1 MRFRHI
7 SILFFVSMTYIPMA
21 NAQQAANPLPAAS
34 PSQPI
39 TLSPDQT
46 STAGEPLA
54 SFQAINAS
62 IDSVLMQYEQL
73 TGKVL
78 IKDSN
83 LGANVL
89 PITISVPRPV
99 PKSELVRIIE
109 ASLLLNNIVLV
120 PAQEPNTVKV
130 ININTGKN
138 PRSEGVRLFEG
149 LESLPDGEQVVSYYM
164 PFEYISASEALT
176 VFQTHILPRAY
187 TSFVPI
193 NSAQAILIT
202 ESTTVIRQLIALKE
216 LIDIPPVKVVSEFVP
231 LVRADAERVAKT
243 INELLDFQR
252 KARSGGGPTP
262 GVPAVQNAPAP
273 QAAPGAGS
281 TADAGLLSSQV
292 EVIADTRT
300 NRILLVGHPDT
311 IPYFTTLIKQFD
323 AAVAIAAPLEYHL
336 RYVAAG
342 EVLPVLQDVLTEEPT
357 EQGQGV
363 SGNQQQQ
370 QPSQQRSVNLGS
382 SSSSNNNSNAYS
394 PVTGTAGSVGAG
406 EDLLQEPNELLGP
419 QAVIVGR
426 SRIISDAKDNKIL
439 VIGPP
444 EAVRKVQTI
453 LDRLDRRP
461 QQVYLSTVIGQLQL
475 TKDFQ
480 FGVDF
485 TQTFKK
491 LSEHSGFASANLNS
505 QGIVNSNGQVV
516 AIPSSL
522 NTATTLPGLS
532 GLTIYGQLGDAVSYF
547 VRALDSRSDFKILAR
562 PAVYTANN
570 KRAVISSGERVPVP
584 QSTLSNLTTGT
595 TGGIINNSSSTAVA
609 ATVGYEDVE
618 LRLEVIP
625 LINSNNEVTLKIAQI
640 NDTLGN
646 NVNISGN
653 QVPIVNSQRLTT
665 TVTVPSGCTIVLG
678 GLIKDQ
684 ITKDANGIP
693 YLMDIPYL
701 GNLFKYTTNDRERDE
716 LLVFIQPTVVN
727 DDVQTLRASLKEEQR
742 TKVGADTYKLAHPGE
757 PAEAAAPTPSKK
769 PRGYTKEY

>member
-1 MRFRHI
+1 MRSRHF
-7 SILFFVSMTYIPMA
+7 SILFFVSMTYISMT

-34 PSQPI
+34 PSEVV
-39 TLSPDQT
+39 TGSTDQT

-149 LESLPDGEQVVSYYM
+149 VESLPEGEQVVSFYM

-216 LIDIPPVKVVSEFVP
+216 LIDVPPVKIVSEFVP
-231 LVRADAERVAKT
+231 LIRADAERVADT
-243 INELLDFQR
+243 INKLLDYQR
-252 KARSGGGPTP
+252 RARSGGGATP
-262 GVPAVQNAPAP
+262 GAPVVQNAPAP
-273 QAAPGAGS
+273 QAAAGAGS
-281 TADAGLLSSQV
+281 TADAGLLSSQI
-292 EVIADTRT
+292 EVIPDTRT

-323 AAVAIAAPLEYHL
+323 AAVGIVAPLEYHL
-336 RYVAAG
+336 RYVSAG
-342 EVLPVLQDVLTEEPT
+342 EVLPVLQDVLAEDQTQT
-357 EQGQGV
+357 NQGQGV
-363 SGNQQQQ
+363 SGNQQQ
-370 QPSQQRSVNLGS
+370 PGQQRSVNLNAGGS
-382 SSSSNNNSNAYS
+382 SSSNSNAYS
-394 PVTGTAGSVGAG
+394 SVSGTAGSVGAG

-426 SRIISDAKDNKIL
+426 SRIISDAKDNKVL

-444 EAVRKVQTI
+444 EAVQKVRTI

-480 FGVDF
+480 FGIDF

-491 LSEHSGFASANLNS
+491 FSEHSGVASANLNS
-505 QGIVNSNGQVV
+505 QGIVNSNGQVI

-547 VRALDSRSDFKILAR
+547 VRALNSTSDFKILAR

-584 QSTLSNLTTGT
+584 ESTLSNLTTGT

-701 GNLFKYTTNDRERDE
+701 GNLFKYTTNNRERDE

-727 DDVQTLRASLKEEQR
+727 DDIQTLRASLKEEQR
-742 TKVGADTYKLAHPGE
+742 TKVGADVYKLAHPGE
-757 PAEAAAPTPSKK
+757 NAEAAPTPSKK
-769 PRGYTKEY
+769 RRGYTKEY